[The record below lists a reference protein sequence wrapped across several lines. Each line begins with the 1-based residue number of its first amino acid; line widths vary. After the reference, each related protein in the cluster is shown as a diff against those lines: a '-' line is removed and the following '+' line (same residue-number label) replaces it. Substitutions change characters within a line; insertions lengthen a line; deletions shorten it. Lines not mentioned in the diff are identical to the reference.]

1 VQFLLV
7 LRVVEFPMSQADT
20 VGKPKPEVTG
30 KRAVKSGTHK
40 AERVAAWLPRAMR
53 VEQGAAYLS
62 MSKSMFL
69 LLVEEGDL
77 PQPVRIRGMVM
88 WDRLELDDAFE
99 DFKNGGPKPGNTMHK
114 ILGIKP

>member
-1 VQFLLV
+1 
-7 LRVVEFPMSQADT
+7 MSESGR
-20 VGKPKPEVTG
+20 VGKSRSELTD
-30 KRAVKSGTHK
+30 KRTAKSGY
-40 AERVAAWLPRAMR
+40 ARSERIAAWLPRAMR
-53 VEQGAAYLS
+53 AEQGAAYLS

-99 DFKNGGPKPGNTMHK
+99 DFKSGGPKPGNTMHK